1 MIIIKPDE
9 NQLDY
14 GSKVYSNT
22 NNEHV
27 KQTIFYAKS
36 GKKDPNTKDRE
47 FVLFKDSKYTE
58 PVSNNELIEAM
69 LSGLIILEGV
79 NIISPLFLAVNTNHN
94 YSYVK
99 IFEKYFMDFDKKEF
113 YPIFNMYYSKEW
125 LDIK

>member
-36 GKKDPNTKDRE
+36 GKKDQNTKNCE

-69 LSGLIILEGV
+69 LSGLIILEGI
-79 NIISPLFLAVNTNHN
+79 NIISPLLLTVNTKNN

-99 IFEKYFMDFDKKEF
+99 IFNKYFMDFDKKEF

-125 LDIK
+125 IDIK

>member
-36 GKKDPNTKDRE
+36 GKKDQ
-47 FVLFKDSKYTE
+47 
-58 PVSNNELIEAM
+58 
-69 LSGLIILEGV
+69 
-79 NIISPLFLAVNTNHN
+79 NTND
-94 YSYVK
+94 Y
-99 IFEKYFMDFDKKEF
+99 
-113 YPIFNMYYSKEW
+113 
-125 LDIK
+125 